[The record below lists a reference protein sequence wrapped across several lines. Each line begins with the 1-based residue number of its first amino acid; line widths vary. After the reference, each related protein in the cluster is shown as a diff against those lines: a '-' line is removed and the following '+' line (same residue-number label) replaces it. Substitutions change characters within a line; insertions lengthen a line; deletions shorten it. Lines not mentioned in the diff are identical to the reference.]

1 VIFFLTDFDPTLSL
15 VFQQPPGDNT
25 MTYSPILRNTLR
37 RTLLAASAA
46 ALCLP
51 AMAELAEIKTAGKL
65 RVGIDFGAPF
75 YGFVDDKMKPVGS
88 DVEAAELLAK
98 DMGLQLE
105 IVNTT
110 NSARIPNLL
119 SNKVDLIISS
129 LSITP
134 ERQKAVDF
142 SIPYGAIQ
150 AAVGAP
156 KSMKI
161 TSIED
166 LAGKTVAVTRGGPQ
180 DKIVTERAPQAKVVR
195 FDDEAASIT
204 AAATGQA
211 DIVAITPPIIA
222 AITKKNPAR
231 DFEVK
236 FILQSYQL
244 GVAMRKDQPELMK
257 AVNGWIKTNLA
268 NGKLNTIHVKYAG
281 VPIPKEIIDGAK

>member
-1 VIFFLTDFDPTLSL
+1 MNRIR
-15 VFQQPPGDNT
+15 
-25 MTYSPILRNTLR
+25 ILR
-37 RTLLAASAA
+37 RTLLAACAVA
-46 ALCLP
+46 CLP
-51 AMAELAEIKTAGKL
+51 AMAELADIKAAGKL
-65 RVGIDFGAPF
+65 RVGIDLGAPF
-75 YGFVDDKMKPVGS
+75 YGYVDDKMRPVGS
-88 DVEAAELLAK
+88 DVEAAQLLAK
-98 DMGLQLE
+98 DLGLAIE

-119 SNKVDLIISS
+119 SNKIDLVISS

-156 KSMKI
+156 KSIKI
-161 TSIED
+161 VGIED
-166 LAGKTVAVTRGGPQ
+166 LAGQTVAVTRGGPQ
-180 DKIVTERAPQAKVVR
+180 DKLVTERAPQAKVVR

-222 AITKKNPAR
+222 AIAKRNPSR

-236 FILQSYQL
+236 FVLQSYQL
-244 GVAMRKDQPELMK
+244 GVAMRKNQPELMA
-257 AVNGWIKTNLA
+257 AVNSWIKTNLA
-268 NGKLNTIHVKYAG
+268 NGKLNDIHVKYAG
-281 VPIPKEIIDGAK
+281 VPIPQEIIDGAK

>member
-1 VIFFLTDFDPTLSL
+1 MTL
-15 VFQQPPGDNT
+15 PR
-25 MTYSPILRNTLR
+25 ILRR
-37 RTLLAASAA
+37 GLLAAAIGT
-46 ALCLP
+46 LCLP
-51 AMAELAEIKTAGKL
+51 ALADLAEIKSAGKL

-75 YGFVDDKMKPVGS
+75 YGFVDDKMQPTGS
-88 DVEAAELLAK
+88 DVEAARLMAK
-98 DMGLQLE
+98 DLGIPLE

-156 KSMKI
+156 KSLKI
-161 TSIED
+161 ASIED

-180 DKIVTERAPQAKVVR
+180 DKLVSERAPQAKVVR

-211 DIVAITPPIIA
+211 DIVAITPPIIS
-222 AITKKNPAR
+222 AIAKRNPER
-231 DFEVK
+231 QFEVK
-236 FILQSYQL
+236 FVLQSYQL
-244 GVAMRKDQPELMK
+244 GVAMRKNQPELMN
-257 AVNGWIKTNLA
+257 AVNGWIRTNLA
-268 NGKLNTIHVKYAG
+268 NGKLNDIHVKFAG
-281 VPIPKEIIDGAK
+281 VPIPAEIVNGAK

>member
-1 VIFFLTDFDPTLSL
+1 MNYSL
-15 VFQQPPGDNT
+15 
-25 MTYSPILRNTLR
+25 ILR
-37 RTLLAASAA
+37 RTLLAAGAA
-46 ALCLP
+46 ALCMP
-51 AMAELAEIKTAGKL
+51 ALAELADIKAAGKL

-75 YGFVDDKMKPVGS
+75 YGYVDDKMKPVGS

-98 DMGLQLE
+98 DLGLQLE

-156 KSMKI
+156 KSLKL

-166 LAGKTVAVTRGGPQ
+166 LAGKTV
-180 DKIVTERAPQAKVVR
+180 
-195 FDDEAASIT
+195 

-222 AITKKNPAR
+222 AIAKKNPAR

-244 GVAMRKDQPELMK
+244 GVAMRKEQPELMK

-268 NGKLNTIHVKYAG
+268 NGKLNAIHLKYAG
-281 VPIPKEIIDGAK
+281 VPIPKEIVDGAK

>member
-1 VIFFLTDFDPTLSL
+1 
-15 VFQQPPGDNT
+15 
-25 MTYSPILRNTLR
+25 MTASKILRR
-37 RTLLAASAA
+37 GVLALGMS

-51 AMAELAEIKTAGKL
+51 ALAELADIKASGTL
-65 RVGIDFGAPF
+65 RVGIDLGAPF
-75 YGFVDDKMKPVGS
+75 YGFVDDKMQPTGS
-88 DVEAAELLAK
+88 DVDAARLLAK
-98 DMGLQLE
+98 DLGLKLE

-134 ERQKAVDF
+134 ERAKVVDF

-156 KSMKI
+156 KSLKI
-161 TSIED
+161 TGVAD

-180 DKIVTERAPQAKVVR
+180 DKMISERAPQAKVVR

-204 AAATGQA
+204 AAATGQT

-222 AITKKNPAR
+222 AIAKRSPAR
-231 DFEVK
+231 EFEVK
-236 FILQSYQL
+236 FILHSYQL
-244 GVAMRKDQPELMK
+244 AVAMRKDQPQLMA

-268 NGKLNTIHVKYAG
+268 NGKLNEIHLKYAG
-281 VPIPKEIIDGAK
+281 VPIPDEIVNGAK

>member
-1 VIFFLTDFDPTLSL
+1 MNHSL
-15 VFQQPPGDNT
+15 
-25 MTYSPILRNTLR
+25 ILR
-37 RTLLAASAA
+37 RTVMAASL

-51 AMAELAEIKTAGKL
+51 AMAELADIKAAGKIRIGVDL
-65 RVGIDFGAPF
+65 SAPF
-75 YGFVDDKMKPVGS
+75 YGYSDDKMQPAGS
-88 DVEAAELLAK
+88 DVEAAQLLAK
-98 DMGLQLE
+98 DLGVQLE

-110 NSARIPNLL
+110 NSARLPNLL
-119 SNKVDLIISS
+119 SNKADLILSS

-156 KSMKI
+156 KSLKI
-161 TSIED
+161 TGIDD

-180 DKIVTERAPQAKVVR
+180 DKIVTERAPQARVVR

-204 AAATGQA
+204 AAASGQA

-222 AITKKNPAR
+222 AIAKRNPGR

-236 FILQSYQL
+236 FILQSFQL
-244 GVAMRKDQPELMK
+244 GIAMRKSQPELMNW
-257 AVNGWIKTNLA
+257 VNGWVKTNLA
-268 NGKLNTIHVKYAG
+268 NGKLNEIHLKHAA

>member
-1 VIFFLTDFDPTLSL
+1 MYYSL
-15 VFQQPPGDNT
+15 
-25 MTYSPILRNTLR
+25 ILR
-37 RTLLAASAA
+37 RTLLAVSAA
-46 ALCLP
+46 ALCMP
-51 AMAELAEIKTAGKL
+51 AMAELADIKSAGKL

-88 DVEAAELLAK
+88 DVEAAELMAK
-98 DMGLQLE
+98 DLGLQLE

-156 KSMKI
+156 KSMKL

-166 LAGKTVAVTRGGPQ
+166 LAGKIVAVTRGGPQ

-222 AITKKNPAR
+222 AIAKKNPAR
-231 DFEVK
+231 EFETK

-257 AVNGWIKTNLA
+257 TVNGWIKTNLA
-268 NGKLNTIHVKYAG
+268 NGKLNTIHLKYAG
-281 VPIPKEIIDGAK
+281 VSIPKEIIDGAK

>member
-1 VIFFLTDFDPTLSL
+1 
-15 VFQQPPGDNT
+15 
-25 MTYSPILRNTLR
+25 MTHSRNFR
-37 RTLLAASAA
+37 RALIAA
-46 ALCLP
+46 ALGTMCLP
-51 AMAELAEIKTAGKL
+51 ALADLAEIKAAGKL

-75 YGFVDDKMKPVGS
+75 YGYVDDKMQPTGS
-88 DVEAAELLAK
+88 DVEAARLLAK
-98 DMGLQLE
+98 DLGIPLE

-134 ERQKAVDF
+134 DRQKAVDF

-156 KSMKI
+156 KGMKI
-161 TSIED
+161 TGVDD

-180 DKIVTERAPQAKVVR
+180 DKLISERAPQAKVVR

-222 AITKKNPAR
+222 AIAKKNPAR

-244 GVAMRKDQPELMK
+244 GVAMRKNQPELMN
-257 AVNGWIKTNLA
+257 AVNAWIKTNLA
-268 NGKLNTIHVKYAG
+268 NGKLNDIHVKFAG
-281 VPIPKEIIDGAK
+281 VPIPGEIISAAK

>member
-1 VIFFLTDFDPTLSL
+1 
-15 VFQQPPGDNT
+15 
-25 MTYSPILRNTLR
+25 MTTSRILR

-46 ALCLP
+46 AVCLP
-51 AMAELAEIKTAGKL
+51 ALADLADIKSAGKL

-75 YGFVDDKMKPVGS
+75 YGYVDDKMKPIGS

-98 DMGLQLE
+98 DLGLQLE

-156 KSMKI
+156 KSLKL
-161 TSIED
+161 TGIED

-180 DKIVTERAPQAKVVR
+180 DKIVTDYYVEYCWDPATGTPTREMISRLAICPGCGVTVVR
-195 FDDEAASIT
+195 SRGTYASAAVLRRAFGRT
-204 AAATGQA
+204 C
-211 DIVAITPPIIA
+211 
-222 AITKKNPAR
+222 AR
-231 DFEVK
+231 
-236 FILQSYQL
+236 S
-244 GVAMRKDQPELMK
+244 R
-257 AVNGWIKTNLA
+257 
-268 NGKLNTIHVKYAG
+268 YAR
-281 VPIPKEIIDGAK
+281 

>member
-1 VIFFLTDFDPTLSL
+1 MTVSLIF
-15 VFQQPPGDNT
+15 
-25 MTYSPILRNTLR
+25 R
-37 RTLLAASAA
+37 RTLLAMGAA
-46 ALCLP
+46 ALCMP
-51 AMAELAEIKTAGKL
+51 AMAELADIKSAGKL

-75 YGFVDDKMKPVGS
+75 YGFVDDKMKAVGS

-98 DMGLQLE
+98 DLGLTLE

-119 SNKVDLIISS
+119 SNKVYLIISS

-156 KSMKI
+156 KSLKL

-166 LAGKTVAVTRGGPQ
+166 LAGKTVA
-180 DKIVTERAPQAKVVR
+180 
-195 FDDEAASIT
+195 
-204 AAATGQA
+204 
-211 DIVAITPPIIA
+211 ITPPIIA
-222 AITKKNPAR
+222 AIAKKNPAR
-231 DFEVK
+231 DFETK

-244 GVAMRKDQPELMK
+244 GVAMRKGQPELMA

-268 NGKLNTIHVKYAG
+268 NGKLNDIHVKYAG

>member
-1 VIFFLTDFDPTLSL
+1 MTISL
-15 VFQQPPGDNT
+15 
-25 MTYSPILRNTLR
+25 ILR
-37 RTLLAASAA
+37 RTLLAASLGALSFTAA
-46 ALCLP
+46 ADALSD
-51 AMAELAEIKTAGKL
+51 IKAARKI
-65 RVGIDFGAPF
+65 RVGIDLGAPF
-75 YGFVDDKMKPVGS
+75 YGYLDEKMTPVGS
-88 DVEAAELLAK
+88 DVDAARLLAK
-98 DMGLQLE
+98 DLGVELE

-119 SNKVDLIISS
+119 ANMADLIISS

-156 KSMKI
+156 KSLKL
-161 TSIED
+161 TGIED

-195 FDDEAASIT
+195 FDDEAASIP

-222 AITKKNPAR
+222 AIAKRNPSR

-236 FILQSYQL
+236 FVLQSYQL
-244 GVAMRKDQPELMK
+244 GVAMRKGEPALMA

-268 NGKLNTIHVKYAG
+268 NGKLNEIHVKHAG
-281 VPIPKEIIDGAK
+281 VPIPKEIVEGAN

>member
-1 VIFFLTDFDPTLSL
+1 
-15 VFQQPPGDNT
+15 
-25 MTYSPILRNTLR
+25 MTASRILR
-37 RTLLAASAA
+37 RTLLAVSAA
-46 ALCLP
+46 TLCVP
-51 AMAELAEIKTAGKL
+51 AMAELADIKAAGKL

-98 DMGLQLE
+98 DLGLQVE

-156 KSMKI
+156 KGMKI
-161 TSIED
+161 TGIED

-180 DKIVTERAPQAKVVR
+180 DKIVSERAPQAKVVR

-204 AAATGQA
+204 AAATGQT

-222 AITKKNPAR
+222 AIAKKNPAR
-231 DFEVK
+231 EFETK

-268 NGKLNTIHVKYAG
+268 NGKLNAIHVKYAG
-281 VPIPKEIIDGAK
+281 VPIPKDIVDGAK

>member
-1 VIFFLTDFDPTLSL
+1 
-15 VFQQPPGDNT
+15 
-25 MTYSPILRNTLR
+25 MTASSILRR
-37 RTLLAASAA
+37 GFLAICLG

-51 AMAELAEIKTAGKL
+51 AMADLPEIKASGKL
-65 RVGIDFGAPF
+65 RVGIDLGAPF
-75 YGFVDDKMKPVGS
+75 YGFVDDKMQPTGS
-88 DVEAAELLAK
+88 DVDAARLLAK
-98 DMGLQLE
+98 DLGLELE

-134 ERQKAVDF
+134 DRQKAVDF

-156 KSMKI
+156 KSLKLTGMA
-161 TSIED
+161 D

-180 DKIVTERAPQAKVVR
+180 DKIVSEGAPQAKVIR

-204 AAATGQA
+204 AAATGQT

-222 AITKKNPAR
+222 AIAKRDPAR
-231 DFEVK
+231 QFEVK
-236 FILQSYQL
+236 FILKSYEL
-244 GVAMRKDQPELMK
+244 GVAMRKGQPKLMA
-257 AVNGWIKTNLA
+257 AVNSWIKANLA
-268 NGKLNTIHVKYAG
+268 NGKLNDIHMKYAG
-281 VPIPKEIIDGAK
+281 VPIPEEIIAGAK

>member
-1 VIFFLTDFDPTLSL
+1 
-15 VFQQPPGDNT
+15 
-25 MTYSPILRNTLR
+25 MTISRILR
-37 RTLLAASAA
+37 RTLLAASLGAISFTAA
-46 ALCLP
+46 A
-51 AMAELAEIKTAGKL
+51 ELSDIKAAKKL
-65 RVGIDFGAPF
+65 RVGVDLGAPF
-75 YGFVDDKMKPVGS
+75 YGYVDDKMAPVGS
-88 DVEAAELLAK
+88 DVDAARLLAK
-98 DMGLQLE
+98 DMGVELE

-119 SNKVDLIISS
+119 SNKVDLVISS

-156 KSMKI
+156 KSLKI
-161 TSIED
+161 TGIED

-180 DKIVTERAPQAKVVR
+180 DKIVSERAPQAKVVR

-204 AAATGQA
+204 AGATGQA

-222 AITKKNPAR
+222 AIAKRNPSR
-231 DFEVK
+231 EYEVK
-236 FILQSYQL
+236 FILQSFQL
-244 GVAMRKDQPELMK
+244 GMAMRKGQPELM
-257 AVNGWIKTNLA
+257 AYVNSWIKTNLA
-268 NGKLNTIHVKYAG
+268 NGKLNEIHVKYAS

>member
-1 VIFFLTDFDPTLSL
+1 
-15 VFQQPPGDNT
+15 
-25 MTYSPILRNTLR
+25 MTASKILRR
-37 RTLLAASAA
+37 GVLALGMS

-51 AMAELAEIKTAGKL
+51 ALAELADIKASGTL
-65 RVGIDFGAPF
+65 RVGIDLGAPF
-75 YGFVDDKMKPVGS
+75 YGFVDDKMQPTGS
-88 DVEAAELLAK
+88 DVDAARLLAK
-98 DMGLQLE
+98 DLGLKLE

-134 ERQKAVDF
+134 ERAKVVDF

-156 KSMKI
+156 KSLKI
-161 TSIED
+161 TGVAD

-180 DKIVTERAPQAKVVR
+180 DKMISERAPQAKVVR

-204 AAATGQA
+204 AAATGQT

-222 AITKKNPAR
+222 AIVKRSPAR
-231 DFEVK
+231 EFEVK
-236 FILQSYQL
+236 FILHSYQL
-244 GVAMRKDQPELMK
+244 AVAMRKDQPQLMA

-268 NGKLNTIHVKYAG
+268 NGKLNEIHLKYAG
-281 VPIPKEIIDGAK
+281 VPIPDEIVNGAK